1 MKIYVAGHNGL
12 AGSAIVKHIQNTT
25 HSWCGQS
32 RGQLDLLDRERV
44 FQYIQ
49 EARPDAMVI
58 AAAKVGGIGANRKM
72 PVEFLGE
79 NLRIQLNLIDAA
91 HEFGVERVLF
101 LGSSCIYPKFAKQP
115 IPESELL
122 TGPLEPTNEP
132 YALAKIAGLKLIQA
146 YRSEYGH
153 KWISL
158 MPTNLYGPRDNFDLN
173 SSHVLPALIRKFHE
187 AKAAHSANVELWGS
201 GAPMRE
207 FLHSDDLASACIF
220 ALENYDGDIPL
231 NVGSG
236 SEISIDGLA
245 KEVAAAVGYKGTISW
260 NTEMPDGTPRKIL
273 DSSLLNSL
281 GWRSKIELAEGIADA
296 YSWFRSAEWA
306 E

>member
-1 MKIYVAGHNGL
+1 MKIYVAGHKGL
-12 AGSAIVKHIQNTT
+12 AGSAIVKHIENTT

-32 RGQLDLLDRERV
+32 RGQLDLLDRESV
-44 FQYIQ
+44 FHYVQQ
-49 EARPDAMVI
+49 ARPDAMII

-79 NLRIQLNLIDAA
+79 NLRIQSNLIDAA
-91 HEFGVERVLF
+91 HEFDVERVLF

-122 TGPLEPTNEP
+122 TGALEPTNEP

-146 YRSEYGH
+146 YRSEYGRR
-153 KWISL
+153 WISL

-173 SSHVLPALIRKFHE
+173 NSHVLPALIRKFHE
-187 AKAAHSANVELWGS
+187 AKAADSASVELWGS

-207 FLHSDDLASACIF
+207 FLHSDDLASACLF
-220 ALENYDGDIPL
+220 ALENYDGDVPL

-236 SEISIDGLA
+236 SEISIDRLA
-245 KEVAAAVGYKGTISW
+245 KEVATAVGFEGTITW

-273 DSSLLNSL
+273 DSTLLNSL
-281 GWRSKIELAEGIADA
+281 GWRSKINLADGIADT
-296 YSWFRSAEWA
+296 YSWFRSAERS